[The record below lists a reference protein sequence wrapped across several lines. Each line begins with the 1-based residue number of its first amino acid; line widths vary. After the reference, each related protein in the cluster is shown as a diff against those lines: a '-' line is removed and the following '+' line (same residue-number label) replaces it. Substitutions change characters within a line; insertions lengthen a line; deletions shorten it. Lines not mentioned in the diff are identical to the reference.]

1 MRCHVCAKEN
11 LKEFFSLTEVPIFC
25 NVLWP
30 RRAQALAA
38 PRADI
43 RLGFCRKCG
52 YIYNLAFDPSVV
64 KYTHEYRN
72 PLHFSMTF
80 RQYIEELTSQLIERY
95 ELQGKNVIEIGCG
108 DGYFLGKLC
117 QTGGNRGVGFD
128 PAHDSSDSA
137 LSAGLH
143 FTILSEE
150 YSRAHADY
158 PVDFICCRQ
167 VLEHVCRP
175 LEFLVEMRETIGNRC
190 DTGVFFEVPNAL
202 YSLEQLGIWDV
213 IYEHCSYFV
222 PTALEVA
229 FRRAGFEPVGTAQTY
244 GGQFLSMEAFPSVE
258 GHNCEPPSTWAKVS
272 GRQLIERFAE
282 AYRRKADS
290 WRRRLRD
297 IRRQGVRA
305 VVWGSGSKGVS
316 FLNVLGIDED
326 TVAYVVDIDTHKC
339 GRFVPGTGQQ
349 VVAPGFLKQY
359 RPEVIIIMNP
369 IYQKEI
375 EDLVKLMSLDALL
388 LVA

>member
-1 MRCHVCAKEN
+1 MRCHVCAKED
-11 LKEFFSLTEVPIFC
+11 LKEFFSLTGVPVFC

-30 RRAQALAA
+30 TRAQALAA

-43 RLGFCRKCG
+43 RLGFCRNCG

-64 KYTHEYRN
+64 KYTPDYRN
-72 PLHFSMTF
+72 PLHCSMTF
-80 RQYIEELTSQLIERY
+80 RQYIEELTSQLVERH
-95 ELQGKNVIEIGCG
+95 ELRGKDIIEIGCG
-108 DGYFLGKLC
+108 DGCFLAKLC

-128 PAHDSSDSA
+128 PAHDA
-137 LSAGLH
+137 LDATCLPEHH
-143 FTILSEE
+143 FTILSEQ
-150 YSRAHADY
+150 YSRAHAHY
-158 PVDFICCRQ
+158 PVDFICCRH

-190 DTGVFFEVPNAL
+190 GTGLFFEVPNAL

-222 PTALEVA
+222 PTALELV
-229 FRRAGFEPVGTAQTY
+229 FRRAGFEPVRTAQTY
-244 GGQFLSMEAFPSVE
+244 GGQFLSVEAFPSVK
-258 GHNCEPPSTWAKVS
+258 GHNCGPLSTWAEVS
-272 GRQLIERFAE
+272 GRQLIERFAD
-282 AYRRKADS
+282 AYRCKADT
-290 WRRRLRD
+290 WRQRLED
-297 IRRQGVRA
+297 IRRRGLRA

-316 FLNVLGIDED
+316 FLNVLAIDEH

-349 VVAPGFLKQY
+349 LVPPGFLKQY
-359 RPEVIIIMNP
+359 RPDVVIIMNP

-375 EDLVKLMSLDALL
+375 ERLVGIMSLDAQL